1 MSLID
6 TIKEEDFISNFVEQ
20 ILAEDP
26 DFELMSDDE
35 QDKIFGIYTL
45 LITAVHRATAYENV
59 YPIVYANDNASK
71 KVVERAINNVAP
83 ILPDIS
89 RITVSLVH

>member
-26 DFELMSDDE
+26 DFELMSDD
-35 QDKIFGIYTL
+35 
-45 LITAVHRATAYENV
+45 
-59 YPIVYANDNASK
+59 
-71 KVVERAINNVAP
+71 
-83 ILPDIS
+83 
-89 RITVSLVH
+89 